1 MYKVIHPFADSEDN
15 GYVYLTGGTYPREG
29 YEPTSSRII
38 ELESTANGC
47 GYPVIEKVAEAPAEP
62 ETEEIPFSEL
72 PTAEEAE
79 ANAEE
84 ETEQAE
90 PAAEEQAEQPKERKR
105 TARTATKAPA
115 KTGSRRKAK

>member
-47 GYPVIEKVAEAPAEP
+47 GYPVIEQVAEAPAEEP
-62 ETEEIPFSEL
+62 KTEEIPFSEPL
-72 PTAEEAE
+72 TAEEVE
-79 ANAEE
+79 ATAEE
-84 ETEQAE
+84 EEKQEEPVKEAPAE
-90 PAAEEQAEQPKERKR
+90 PKERKR
-105 TARTATKAPA
+105 TASKATKAPA
-115 KTGSRRKAK
+115 KAGSRRKAK